1 VIPEAIKKMLGIRQ
15 SYKRVF
21 TGRDGDRVMEDLIK
35 KYILASPVKGD
46 ADITLI
52 NLGKQQLALEIVQKV
67 YGSDE
72 EFRRA
77 LERSTQTT
85 NQQDIE

>member
-1 VIPEAIKKMLGIRQ
+1 MIPEAIKRMLGIRQ

-21 TGRDGDRVMEDLIK
+21 TGRDGERVMEDLIK

-67 YGSDE
+67 YGSDA
-72 EFRRA
+72 EFRKA
-77 LERSTQTT
+77 LERATETT
-85 NQQDIE
+85 NQQE